1 MQPMRSIAQTL
12 PDENQETPSVEDAA
26 GYIFELSKQL
36 AGMAEEQGMSR
47 LAAAL
52 ELARGL
58 AAEEIATLA
67 IQSRA
72 GKAAPED
79 AA

>member
-1 MQPMRSIAQTL
+1 MSSLARPVHEEARDAPSA
-12 PDENQETPSVEDAA
+12 DEAA
-26 GYIFELSKQL
+26 GYIFELSRQL
-36 AGMAEEQGMSR
+36 AGMAEEHGMSR

-58 AAEEIATLA
+58 AAEEIATLT

>member
-1 MQPMRSIAQTL
+1 MQPMIVNSQAS
-12 PDENQETPSVEDAA
+12 PDENQGALSANDAA
-26 GYIFELSKQL
+26 SYIFELSRQL
-36 AGMAEEQGMSR
+36 AGMAEAQGMGR

-58 AAEEIATLA
+58 AAEELAMLA

>member
-1 MQPMRSIAQTL
+1 MQLMRLKTQAL
-12 PDENQETPSVEDAA
+12 PDENQDALCAVDAA
-26 GYIFELSKQL
+26 GYIFELSRQL
-36 AGMAEEQGMSR
+36 AGMAETQGMSR

-58 AAEEIATLA
+58 VAEELAALA
-67 IQSRA
+67 IQSRT